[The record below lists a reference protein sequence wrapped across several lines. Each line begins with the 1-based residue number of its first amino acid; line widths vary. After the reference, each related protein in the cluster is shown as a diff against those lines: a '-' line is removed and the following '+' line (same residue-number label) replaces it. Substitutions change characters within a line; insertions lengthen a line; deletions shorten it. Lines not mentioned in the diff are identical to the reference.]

1 MWILYSVAG
10 LFIFM
15 GIGIK
20 YFRWY
25 FLISGYNTMSKKQK
39 ENVDTEGLGKLMGNF
54 SFVMAALILISGI
67 AQRNGYRLLTLI
79 SLLSIVPLTIFL
91 IILAQ
96 KYDHNTMTKS
106 DKAEMKVGIGLIIVT
121 GLLVSTMLIY
131 GAREPKVEV
140 ISNKIIINGMYSS
153 SINKEDIRE
162 ISLQDTIPKVLK
174 KTNGFD
180 FGYIL
185 RGNFTL
191 EEIGVA
197 KIYIRENKA
206 PYIVIKTENKYYIIN
221 YKDSNKTIELY
232 NKLK

>member
-140 ISNKIIINGMYSS
+140 ISNKIIISGMYSS

>member
-140 ISNKIIINGMYSS
+140 ISNKIIISGMYSS

-221 YKDSNKTIELY
+221 YKDSNKTMELY
-232 NKLK
+232 NKIK

>member
-67 AQRNGYRLLTLI
+67 AQRNGYRLVVLI
-79 SLLSIVPLTIFL
+79 CMLSIVPLTIVL

-96 KYDHNTMTKS
+96 KYDHNSMTKS
-106 DKAEMKVGIGLIIVT
+106 DKTEIKVFIGLIMVT

-131 GAREPKVEV
+131 GVREPKVEIGADKIT
-140 ISNKIIINGMYSS
+140 ISGMFSS

-162 ISLQDTIPKVLK
+162 ISLQDTIPKVLR

-197 KIYIRENKA
+197 KIYIHENKA

-221 YKDSNKTIELY
+221 YKDSNKTMELY
-232 NKLK
+232 NKIK